1 MKLLRT
7 GLPAAIVALLLLSV
21 SLASIVSAE
30 SRTDV
35 LKGVTLE
42 QGIADDF
49 EGGSFVAIN
58 LSDKTTL
65 AWFGVVYGT
74 EDSPAP
80 ITLVGIYIRYLG
92 GAEIRDV
99 SGGMMVPAVPIPVV
113 TVFAQSLFH
122 LIEFND
128 TGYPIGNER
137 VGADNGMFDFLGR
150 RSLSAFHPMSFEPI
164 YKTLDLTTSWDLSEI
179 LEIEDPANGSN
190 NFEFS
195 LSAQNLTYSKIW
207 DEGPAENS
215 DGSRSGTMEDG
226 FVENVEFR
234 FHVEVNVD
242 DITADVPWYRVTIDD
257 RNYIV
262 SSEEVE
268 SRTYSGTHV
277 SASFKY
283 DHIIDGWDYT
293 SRSNTSR
300 LMLEN
305 LLFFGT
311 FVPDVVQEWI
321 DAQFIDE
328 VDGGSGVMEYQ
339 TAEGEMTAE
348 TSDDVPEESILLS
361 NNKIVFRDNWEQCG
375 ALSWVSNVT
384 VDGDEKEMYHQIH
397 ASSAEDMRGDNDDGN
412 VKAIAILGGYIY
424 PAGENIYHDPTFEAT
439 SLMLDISTE
448 FQPLIVLLIM
458 GATIA
463 CVISVGALIFA
474 RRKTRRMDER
484 FSYESSRTQKE
495 IETPS
500 LPFYLPISVILSRG
514 ILAFSMIVGSSSI
527 VGDILSKEST
537 MA

>member
-1 MKLLRT
+1 MYEEDGGNKMKLLRT
-7 GLPAAIVALLLLSV
+7 GLPAAFVALLMLSV
-21 SLASIVSAE
+21 GLAGIASAE
-30 SRTDV
+30 SETDV

-49 EGGSFVAIN
+49 EGGNFVAIN
-58 LSDKTTL
+58 LNDETTP

-80 ITLVGIYIRYLG
+80 ITLVGIYVRYLG
-92 GAEIRDV
+92 GAEIRDA
-99 SGGMMVPAVPIPVV
+99 SGGMMIPAVPIPVV
-113 TVFAQSLFH
+113 TVFAQSLLH

-137 VGADNGMFDFLGR
+137 VGADNGMFDFLGK

-164 YKTLDLTTSWDLSEI
+164 YKTLDLTTAWDLSEI
-179 LEIEDPANGSN
+179 LEIEDPANGSK

-195 LSAQNLTYSKIW
+195 LSSQNLTYSKIW

-215 DGSRSGTMEDG
+215 DGSRSGTTEDG
-226 FVENVEFR
+226 LVENVEFR
-234 FHVEVNVD
+234 FHVEANVK

-257 RNYIV
+257 GNNIV

-268 SRTYSGTHV
+268 SRTYSGTYV

-293 SRSNTSR
+293 SRSNTSK

-339 TAEGEMTAE
+339 TEDGEMTAE
-348 TSDDVPEESILLS
+348 TSDDIPEESILLL
-361 NNKIVFRDNWEQCG
+361 NNKIVFRDNWERCG
-375 ALSWVSNVT
+375 TLSWVSNVT
-384 VDGDEKEMYHQIH
+384 VDGEEKEMYYQIH
-397 ASSAEDMRGDNDDGN
+397 AGSAEDMRGDNDDGN

-439 SLMLDISTE
+439 SLMLDISMG
-448 FQPLIVLLIM
+448 FQPLIVLLII

-463 CVISVGALIFA
+463 CVIPIGALMLM

-484 FSYESSRTQKE
+484 FAYEVPPGYR
-495 IETPS
+495 
-500 LPFYLPISVILSRG
+500 RR
-514 ILAFSMIVGSSSI
+514 
-527 VGDILSKEST
+527 
-537 MA
+537 